1 MTPRCRTATVDD
13 RTCRGEELSAW
24 LIGPGRLSG
33 DAVVLTSG
41 FAEQLIAM
49 GIPLHR
55 LRIAM
60 RVDNPLLTA
69 WGIIWAPE
77 TAAELF
83 TISQALR
90 DSPTYLGSPSQ
101 HVMET
106 GTFVRWRL
114 DRLERDDHTVLHELA
129 SAGFTDYLA
138 VPVAFGNGIIQPAMF
153 ATRHDSG
160 FDEGHIALIKSL
172 SVPLSAALEAI
183 AMRRSTASLLA
194 TFLGEG
200 PAARVQAGAIHRGDI
215 VETEAAILLTD
226 MRGFTPL
233 SLTVPPSQL
242 LATLGRY
249 FEAVADAVRAE
260 GGDVLKFLGDG
271 VLSVFR
277 VDEGNR
283 TAACAAAVRAVS
295 RAHAVARAEDLPS
308 FMTALHVGSVMYGN
322 IGSLDRLDF
331 TVVGPA
337 VNMISRLEGV
347 AKASGEPVVCSEAF
361 ASALSGAF
369 MRAMGQFELKGMDG
383 QHEVFAVA
391 TDQVTTSTCLL
402 SETRSLSKR

>member
-41 FAEQLIAM
+41 FAEQLIGM

-55 LRIAM
+55 LRTAM

-200 PAARVQAGAIHRGDI
+200 PAARVQAARS
-215 VETEAAILLTD
+215 TA
-226 MRGFTPL
+226 
-233 SLTVPPSQL
+233 
-242 LATLGRY
+242 ATLSRRKQPSCSQTCAGSRPSRSQY
-249 FEAVADAVRAE
+249 PHHSSWPHWDA
-260 GGDVLKFLGDG
+260 
-271 VLSVFR
+271 
-277 VDEGNR
+277 
-283 TAACAAAVRAVS
+283 
-295 RAHAVARAEDLPS
+295 
-308 FMTALHVGSVMYGN
+308 
-322 IGSLDRLDF
+322 
-331 TVVGPA
+331 
-337 VNMISRLEGV
+337 ISRPWPMR
-347 AKASGEPVVCSEAF
+347 SGRR
-361 ASALSGAF
+361 GATF
-369 MRAMGQFELKGMDG
+369 
-383 QHEVFAVA
+383 
-391 TDQVTTSTCLL
+391 
-402 SETRSLSKR
+402 

>member
-1 MTPRCRTATVDD
+1 MVPLRRTATLDG
-13 RTCRGEELSAW
+13 RTRRGEELAAW

-33 DAVVLTSG
+33 DAVAVTSG
-41 FAEQLIAM
+41 FAERLISV
-49 GIPLHR
+49 GVPLHR

-90 DSPTYLGSPSQ
+90 DSPTYFGSPSQ

-106 GTFVRWRL
+106 GTWFRRRL
-114 DRLERDDHTVLHELA
+114 AHLEPEDHTVLHELA
-129 SAGFTDYLA
+129 GAGFTDYLA

-160 FDEGHIALIKSL
+160 FAGNHVELIKDL
-172 SVPLSAALEAI
+172 SIPLSAALEAI

-194 TFLGEG
+194 TFLGEE

-215 VETEAAILLTD
+215 VETKAAILLTD

-233 SLTVPPSQL
+233 SLTLSPSQL

-249 FEAVADAVRAE
+249 FETVVDAVRAE

-271 VLSVFR
+271 VLSVFQVTGDGR
-277 VDEGNR
+277 A
-283 TAACAAAVRAVS
+283 AACAAAVRAVS
-295 RAHAVARAEDLPS
+295 RVVASARAEDLPP
-308 FMTALHVGSVMYGN
+308 FVAALHVGPVMYGN
-322 IGSLDRLDF
+322 IGSPTRLDF
-331 TVVGPA
+331 TVVGTA
-337 VNMISRLEGV
+337 VNIVSRLEGI
-347 AKASGEPVVCSEAF
+347 AKASGETAVCSGAF
-361 ASALSGAF
+361 ASALPATLT
-369 MRAMGQFELKGMDG
+369 RTMGGFSIKGLQG
-383 QHEVFAVA
+383 EHEVFAIAVEHGSRA
-391 TDQVTTSTCLL
+391 
-402 SETRSLSKR
+402 